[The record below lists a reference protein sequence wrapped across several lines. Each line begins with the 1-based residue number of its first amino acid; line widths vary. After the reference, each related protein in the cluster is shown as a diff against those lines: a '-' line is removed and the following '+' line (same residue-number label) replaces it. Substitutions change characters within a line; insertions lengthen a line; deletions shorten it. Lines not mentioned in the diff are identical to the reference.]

1 MYYDQKESGKRIAA
15 LRKKNGLTQEEL
27 AKKMNVSYSFI
38 SKLELGYFG
47 ASVDVLLELSSHFD
61 VSLEFLVTGKE
72 KQNDKLKHQIE
83 MMEQQILMMKKMLS
97 DMKQLL

>member
-47 ASVDVLLELSSHFD
+47 APVDVLLELSSHFD

-83 MMEQQILMMKKMLS
+83 MMEQQILMMKKCYPI
-97 DMKQLL
+97 

>member
-27 AKKMNVSYSFI
+27 AQKMNVSYSFI

-47 ASVDVLLELSSHFD
+47 ASVDILLELSSHFD

-83 MMEQQILMMKKMLS
+83 MMEQQILMMQKILS
-97 DMKQLL
+97 DVKQLL

>member
-27 AKKMNVSYSFI
+27 AQKMNVSYSFI

-83 MMEQQILMMKKMLS
+83 MMEQQILMMQKMLS
-97 DMKQLL
+97 DVKQLL